1 MFEEIKEL
9 DGQIVVNQWIEWDH
23 IGVPNYPKEYREICR
38 AILSLTGHCVS
49 CTALDGCYFIERNM
63 PAYPLHNFCDC
74 KKIKTSIY
82 KVKRNAKAECPIS
95 KFTDYIFTDDIKSK
109 GKKKIFELLGYGKS
123 DSEILKK
130 ELENQA
136 LKEYLSGNYL
146 LKNLDGNGQRVS
158 IPVFLAGKGFYTGW
172 ILEPEGHIR
181 NTTPFVGWVL

>member
-1 MFEEIKEL
+1 M
-9 DGQIVVNQWIEWDH
+9 
-23 IGVPNYPKEYREICR
+23 
-38 AILSLTGHCVS
+38 
-49 CTALDGCYFIERNM
+49 
-63 PAYPLHNFCDC
+63 
-74 KKIKTSIY
+74 
-82 KVKRNAKAECPIS
+82 
-95 KFTDYIFTDDIKSK
+95 
-109 GKKKIFELLGYGKS
+109 GYGKS

-172 ILEPEGHIR
+172 ILEPEGHVR